1 MATKQIILVG
11 IWSAKPS
18 HLYEL
23 ISNID
28 HGKILVI
35 IIITLIIT
43 FFIKIIP
50 EQGWKHERGTAK
62 DYQRPQPAEQV
73 VLMNRDDDENNDYA
87 GAALRFWSIQR
98 AVSTIFPPYIMPNGT
113 LIIWKNKKIK
123 RYPPFKSW

>member
-1 MATKQIILVG
+1 MG

-28 HGKILVI
+28 HGKNLSHHHHHTDHHILHQDNSRTRVKARAGN
-35 IIITLIIT
+35 T
-43 FFIKIIP
+43 
-50 EQGWKHERGTAK
+50 GTAK

-87 GAALRFWSIQR
+87 GAALRF
-98 AVSTIFPPYIMPNGT
+98 
-113 LIIWKNKKIK
+113 
-123 RYPPFKSW
+123 